1 MFQNGV
7 QMNRHANIR
16 KHKRRLRKINDI
28 LNSPFIRFAP
38 ELTTG
43 DKYWKSIYNSWS
55 LYKKMAKKQYH
66 RRIRNVF
73 KDKLNH
79 YRTDE
84 DYDLSY
90 SKIETY

>member
-7 QMNRHANIR
+7 QMTRHANLR
-16 KHKRRLRKINDI
+16 KHKRRLRKVNDI
-28 LNSPFIRFAP
+28 INRPFVNFMQ
-38 ELTTG
+38 ELQTD
-43 DKYWKSIYNSWS
+43 DKYWKSIYDSWN
-55 LYKKMAKKQYH
+55 LHNKRAKRLYH
-66 RRIRNVF
+66 RRIRNTF